1 MNEEN
6 INEVKNILSILKRT
20 SFVISKKD
28 TFNKIF
34 SESHLKID
42 QPIYFYKE
50 DTQEVYEK
58 YNINDRIITR
68 KLGKATAN
76 GFEWMNSVSSN
87 FIKRR
92 SDFHG
97 LILKGMTDFEGTDMR
112 ADDSYLTSA
121 SYFAG
126 IYTFYHSF
134 KRKTLHI
141 SVTILNTT
149 IFSENDTYLVNGYTS
164 GLFQDVLDVLESQ
177 LNFSTL
183 LYKRKTTFW
192 GSFYNHPNGTVYG
205 TGMMG
210 DIFYKNADLTVAP
223 MGVTFVRGSF
233 VGFLPIVKQFYMELY
248 ISKDSQAH
256 AMDFHLLLSP
266 FAQDSW
272 ISIIF
277 ASLIIALVKLWIL
290 KLHGNIYQF

>member
-34 SESHLKID
+34 SDSHLKID

-58 YNINDRIITR
+58 YNINDRKITR
-68 KLGKATAN
+68 KLGKVTAN

-97 LILKGMTDFEGTDMR
+97 LILKGMTEFVGTDMR

-121 SYFAG
+121 PYFPG
-126 IYTFYHSF
+126 MY
-134 KRKTLHI
+134 K
-141 SVTILNTT
+141 
-149 IFSENDTYLVNGYTS
+149 
-164 GLFQDVLDVLESQ
+164 SQ
-177 LNFSTL
+177 LI
-183 LYKRKTTFW
+183 
-192 GSFYNHPNGTVYG
+192 GTVKC
-205 TGMMG
+205 TA
-210 DIFYKNADLTVAP
+210 KNLKCVS
-223 MGVTFVRGSF
+223 VLVFSVFKS
-233 VGFLPIVKQFYMELY
+233 KQ
-248 ISKDSQAH
+248 IS
-256 AMDFHLLLSP
+256 
-266 FAQDSW
+266 
-272 ISIIF
+272 
-277 ASLIIALVKLWIL
+277 
-290 KLHGNIYQF
+290 